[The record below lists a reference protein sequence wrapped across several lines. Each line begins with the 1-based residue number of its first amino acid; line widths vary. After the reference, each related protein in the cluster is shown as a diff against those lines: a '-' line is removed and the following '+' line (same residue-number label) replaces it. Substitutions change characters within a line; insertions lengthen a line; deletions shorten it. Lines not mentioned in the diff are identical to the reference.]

1 MYHDN
6 NVTFEILKKKLKIL
20 TIGLKRQFIFASEYL
35 I

>member
-6 NVTFEILKKKLKIL
+6 NVTFEIPKKKIL